1 MSLIIYVIMR
11 CNNINQRVDPVLAP
25 DQFSVARPLRP
36 EDLDRRVTRYGIYPL
51 LPAPNG
57 VPWSEYVKTQ
67 RNRPRSV
74 SSSTEALESD
84 HARYITR
91 RIAQHARSMATS
103 TRSLPTVSPVPYYQ
117 PIERGYE
124 SEGRLSDLGSQ
135 DGLYA
140 PPFLNPLEK
149 IVNVDG
155 TDYHSNAS
163 ETDRV
168 STYTGLDDY
177 DTLFAA
183 RHGRGA
189 LDQVPVMNEQM
200 IMTTSMGITPLIASM
215 GLMVNPLERMMP
227 VHDIAHSG
235 QREQASIPKDSLKH
249 RVVSPSSEI
258 IGEGAAIFTDMTETI
273 LNVLDQQMAITPDTQ
288 QLKGL
293 SPIDNQMKG
302 IQGGNTTTSD
312 QKESY
317 PDLFLPV
324 VENYRIS
331 DHFCGYSDSLSAD
344 NNPMVLVELK
354 NLSYQYGTSVYAV
367 DRVNSTMYGKFS
379 VGYKI
384 IPEKAMVIPQF
395 QQTPVEDEYR
405 PTYENT
411 LPGITD
417 IATPMAKSTP
427 VTQASQMPVLTNV
440 PLPERDMVEPMSSER
455 ARTAYLEQQIQDMS
469 SVRLPLNIP
478 SLEDESHAPTDLL
491 SRIWAFCKEW
501 KEKRKHEWESI
512 KVALDKMKESKG
524 KYHKQQAKEE
534 RDAAYSQ
541 MVQNVEKMR
550 TMVRNSISRASTI
563 SAEE

>member
-1 MSLIIYVIMR
+1 M
-11 CNNINQRVDPVLAP
+11 
-25 DQFSVARPLRP
+25 
-36 EDLDRRVTRYGIYPL
+36 
-51 LPAPNG
+51 
-57 VPWSEYVKTQ
+57 
-67 RNRPRSV
+67 
-74 SSSTEALESD
+74 
-84 HARYITR
+84 
-91 RIAQHARSMATS
+91 
-103 TRSLPTVSPVPYYQ
+103 
-117 PIERGYE
+117 
-124 SEGRLSDLGSQ
+124 GSQ

-149 IVNVDG
+149 TVNVDG
-155 TDYHSNAS
+155 TDYHPNAS
-163 ETDRV
+163 ETDGV

-189 LDQVPVMNEQM
+189 LDQVPIMNEQM
-200 IMTTSMGITPLIASM
+200 IMTTSMGITSPIAST
-215 GLMVNPLERMMP
+215 GLMVNPLERVMP
-227 VHDIAHSG
+227 TCDIAHSS

-258 IGEGAAIFTDMTETI
+258 IGEGAAIFTNMMETI
-273 LNVLDQQMAITPDTQ
+273 LNILDQQMAMTPDTQ
-288 QLKGL
+288 QSKGL

-317 PDLFLPV
+317 SDLFLPL
-324 VENYRIS
+324 VENYKTS
-331 DHFCGYSDSLSAD
+331 DHFCGYSDSLSTD

-367 DRVNSTMYGKFS
+367 DRVNITMYVKFS

-427 VTQASQMPVLTNV
+427 VMQASQMPVLMNV
-440 PLPERDMVEPMSSER
+440 PLPERYMVEPMSSER
-455 ARTAYLEQQIQDMS
+455 ARTAYLECQIQDMRN
-469 SVRLPLNIP
+469 VRLPLNIP
-478 SLEDESHAPTDLL
+478 SMEDELHAPTDL
-491 SRIWAFCKEW
+491 SNRIRAFSKEW

-512 KVALDKMKESKG
+512 RVALDKMKDSKG
-524 KYHKQQAKEE
+524 KYQKQQVEEE
-534 RDAAYSQ
+534 RDVAYSQ
-541 MVQNVEKMR
+541 MVKNIERMR
-550 TMVRNSISRASTI
+550 DIVRGSRSRASTI
-563 SAEE
+563 SAEERQLALTEDDFSVIKKKMDKIDQRLHDLYRN